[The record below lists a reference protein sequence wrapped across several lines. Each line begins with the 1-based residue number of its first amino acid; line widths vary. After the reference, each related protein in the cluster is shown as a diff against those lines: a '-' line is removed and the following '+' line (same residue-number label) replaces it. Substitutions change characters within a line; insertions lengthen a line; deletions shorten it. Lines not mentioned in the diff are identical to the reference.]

1 MSKHYS
7 WAFAT
12 PIRKV
17 FYNLTI
23 ISLPVFVALSSAWQ
37 RWFRSSSRFSAC
49 AAGRSTRR
57 RNLCWASRVT

>member
-23 ISLPVFVALSSAWQ
+23 ISLPVFVALSSA
-37 RWFRSSSRFSAC
+37 
-49 AAGRSTRR
+49 
-57 RNLCWASRVT
+57 